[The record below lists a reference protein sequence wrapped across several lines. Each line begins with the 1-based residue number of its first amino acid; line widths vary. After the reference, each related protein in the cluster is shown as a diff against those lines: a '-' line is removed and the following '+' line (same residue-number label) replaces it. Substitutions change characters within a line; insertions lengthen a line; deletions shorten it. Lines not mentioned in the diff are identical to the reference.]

1 MVEIT
6 LQQTPNQ
13 SFSFDLDGKTYD
25 VTLRTTETIIA
36 DISIDNE
43 LAISGVRVMPYR
55 PMIPYEYLAK
65 GGGNLFFITEN
76 GDALNYEL
84 FGVSQYLAYLTQEEV
99 EFLNAY

>member
-13 SFSFDLDGKTYD
+13 SFSFDIDGKTYD
-25 VTLRTTETIIA
+25 VTLRTTETTIA

-43 LAISGVRVMPYR
+43 LAIIGMRVMPYR
-55 PMIPYEYLAK
+55 PIIPYEYLTM
-65 GGGNLFFITEN
+65 GGGNLFFITKN
-76 GDALNYEL
+76 GEHLNYEE
-84 FGVSQYLAYLTQEEV
+84 FGISQYLVYLTPPEV